1 MNIKFL
7 KKLQKARRYFLDI
20 CLEKSGNNN
29 FKNFKYWELKDII
42 PHKQYICE
50 ELGMETSWDF
60 GKGEAGLL
68 LWDLD
73 QSDDQEPIR
82 FTQQVSEIEAKT
94 MMDNQDI
101 GGSQTYVERYLLQQ
115 MFDIVDNDVIDSK
128 DPDERFKK
136 EKKTVKKTVQKKPV
150 QKKETVKQVDNDRIR
165 TLANEVGDR
174 LYNDG
179 RKSITK
185 VNVAKECD
193 KMIEENLMNK
203 VEKREVVNLV
213 P

>member
-1 MNIKFL
+1 MNIKLL
-7 KKLQKARRYFLDI
+7 KKLQKARRYFLEES
-20 CLEKSGNNN
+20 LEKSGNNN

-50 ELGMETSWDF
+50 KLGMETTWNF
-60 GKGEAGLL
+60 KKGEAGLL

-73 QSDDQEPIR
+73 QSDDQEPII
-82 FTQQVSEIEAKT
+82 FTQQVSEIEAKS

-115 MFDIVDNDVIDSK
+115 MFDIVDNDIIDSK

-136 EKKTVKKTVQKKPV
+136 EKKTVKKTVQKS
-150 QKKETVKQVDNDRIR
+150 VKQVDNDRIR

>member
-1 MNIKFL
+1 MNIRLL
-7 KKLQKARRYFLDI
+7 KKLQKARRYFLEQS
-20 CLEKSGNNN
+20 LEKSGNNN
-29 FKNFKYWELKDII
+29 FKHFKYWELKDII

-50 ELGMETSWDF
+50 ELDMETTWNF
-60 GKGEAGLL
+60 KKGEAEML
-68 LWDLD
+68 LWDLE
-73 QSDDQEPIR
+73 QSDDQEPII

-101 GGSQTYVERYLLQQ
+101 GGSQTYVERYLIQQ

-165 TLANEVGDR
+165 HLANEIGDR